1 MSRTQ
6 NALRNIGWGF
16 IQKVI
21 ALLLPFISRTV
32 LIKVLGADYL
42 GLGSLFTAILGLI
55 SLAELGVSNAI
66 ISSMYKPIAEGDTE
80 IICALMSCFR
90 KAYYC
95 IGTVITI
102 VGMAILPFISYF
114 IKGEVPANINIY
126 ILYIVYLFNTS
137 ISYFL
142 FAYKNCLFIAHQRND
157 VNSKIYTLCMS
168 LQNLLQILL
177 LIIFKNYYCYAIVI
191 PVITISIN
199 IITAYIADREFPE
212 YCCRGSLQPNL
223 YGDLKKKVTGLMVS
237 KISST
242 IRSSIDSLFISMFL
256 GLTAVAMYTNYFY
269 IVTSIVG
276 VIQILES
283 SLVAGVGDSI
293 AVESVEKN
301 HNDLHKFTFVLQ
313 WIVGWCAIS
322 ILCLEQVFME
332 IWVGKDLMFK
342 DSMVV
347 LCSLYLF
354 VNCICLIRSIYTQAL
369 GMWWTLKYLSIID
382 IFVNVFLNYFLGK
395 TYGAYG
401 ILAAT
406 IIDIVFISIPWTT
419 YYLFRDYFGMD
430 KYVKYMLCYLKYF
443 VVFVIVGGLSWY
455 VCSRITVESK
465 IVQFIINVAI
475 CVIVPNVVYLIVFFK
490 NYYLKD
496 AIKLL
501 RNINNR
507 H

>member
-16 IQKVI
+16 VQKVI
-21 ALLLPFISRTV
+21 AMLLPFISRTV

-66 ISSMYKPIAEGDTE
+66 ISSMYKPIADGDTDV
-80 IICALMSCFR
+80 ICALMAFFR

-95 IGTVITI
+95 IGAVITI
-102 VGMAILPFISYF
+102 VGIAILPLISFF
-114 IKGEVPANINIY
+114 IKGDIPPNINIY

-142 FAYKNCLFIAHQRND
+142 FAYKNCLFVAHQRND
-157 VNSKIYTLCMS
+157 VNSKIYTLCMI
-168 LQNLLQILL
+168 LQNLLQILI
-177 LIIFKNYYCYAIVI
+177 LIFLKNYYCYVIVI

-199 IITAYIADREFPE
+199 IITAKIADREFPE
-212 YCCRGSLQPNL
+212 YCCRGNLQTDL
-223 YGDLKKKVTGLMVS
+223 YSDLKKKVAGLMVS

-301 HNDLHKFTFVLQ
+301 YNDMHKFTFVLQ
-313 WIVGWCAIS
+313 WIVGWCAIA

-332 IWVGKDLMFK
+332 IWVGKELMFK

-369 GMWWTLKYLSIID
+369 GMWWTLKCLSIID
-382 IFVNVFLNYFLGK
+382 IFVNVFFNYFLGK

-430 KYVKYMLCYLKYF
+430 KFAKYMLGYLKYF
-443 VVFVIVGGLSWY
+443 VVFVIAGGITWF
-455 VCSRITVESK
+455 VCSSIMVESIIFK
-465 IVQFIINVAI
+465 FIVNIII
-475 CVIVPNVVYLIVFFK
+475 CVVVPNIIYLVAFSRERYFIEG
-490 NYYLKD
+490 
-496 AIKLL
+496 IH
-501 RNINNR
+501 RN
-507 H
+507 HLF

>member
-16 IQKVI
+16 VQKVI

-42 GLGSLFTAILGLI
+42 GLGSFFTAILGLI

-66 ISSMYKPIAEGDTE
+66 ISSMYKPIAEGDTDV
-80 IICALMSCFR
+80 ICALMAFFR

-95 IGTVITI
+95 IGAVITI
-102 VGMAILPFISYF
+102 VGIAILPCISFF
-114 IKGEVPANINIY
+114 IKGDVPANINIY
-126 ILYIVYLFNTS
+126 VLYIIYLTNTS

-142 FAYKNCLFIAHQRND
+142 FAYKNCLFVAHQRND
-157 VNSKIYTLCMS
+157 VNSKIYTLCMILQNS
-168 LQNLLQILL
+168 LQIIL
-177 LIIFKNYYCYAIVI
+177 LIIFKDYYCYAIVI
-191 PVITISIN
+191 PVITISMN
-199 IITAYIADREFPE
+199 IITAKIADREFPE
-212 YCCRGSLQPNL
+212 YCCRGKLQSDL
-223 YGDLKKKVTGLMVS
+223 YCELKKKVTGLMVS

-269 IVTSIVG
+269 IVTSVAG

-301 HNDLHKFTFVLQ
+301 HNDIHKFTFVLQ
-313 WIVGWCAIS
+313 WIVGWCAIA

-342 DSMVV
+342 DSMAV

-369 GMWWTLKYLSIID
+369 GMWWSLKNLSIID
-382 IFVNVFLNYFLGK
+382 IFVNIILNYFLGK

-401 ILAAT
+401 ILVAT

-419 YYLFRDYFGMD
+419 YFLFRDYFGID
-430 KYVKYMLCYLKYF
+430 KYLKYMWCYLKYF
-443 VVFVIVGGLSWY
+443 IVFVIAGGLSWC
-455 VCSRITVESK
+455 VCSKIVVESK
-465 IVQFIINVAI
+465 IVQFIINGLVCA
-475 CVIVPNVVYLIVFFK
+475 IVPNVVYLIAFSE
-490 NYYLKD
+490 NQYLRD
-496 AIKLL
+496 IIKLL
-501 RNINNR
+501 RNINDR